1 MLKLFGDHMQVL
13 CNLAKTCAPLA
24 GRVLISFI
32 FLRSAYGK
40 LTEFTAVAGMMA
52 KKGMPFS
59 EVLLA
64 GAIAFEIAGGL
75 MVLCGWHARI
85 GALLLAI
92 FLVPATLIFHN
103 FWAVDPAQ
111 LTNQL
116 NHFLKN
122 LTILGALVFII
133 GMGSGPLSLQEE
145 DGSPGEP

>member
-1 MLKLFGDHMQVL
+1 MQAL
-13 CNLAKTCAPLA
+13 CNLAKTYGPLA
-24 GRVLISFI
+24 GRILITLI

-40 LTEFTAVAGMMA
+40 ITGFSTVAGVMA

-64 GAIAFEIAGGL
+64 GAIVFEIAGGL
-75 MVLCGWHARI
+75 MILLGWNARW

-103 FWAVDPAQ
+103 FWAVDAAQ

-116 NHFLKN
+116 NHFMKN
-122 LTILGALVFII
+122 VSILGALVFII
-133 GMGSGPLSLQEE
+133 GMGSGPLSLKS
-145 DGSPGEP
+145 DKPN